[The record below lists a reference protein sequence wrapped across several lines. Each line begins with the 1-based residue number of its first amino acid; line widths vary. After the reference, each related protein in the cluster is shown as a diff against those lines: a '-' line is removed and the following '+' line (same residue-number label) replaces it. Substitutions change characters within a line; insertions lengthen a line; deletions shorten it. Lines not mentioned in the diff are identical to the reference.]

1 MKTKTKTK
9 KKTKKVVVT
18 IVKLGGRAITDKST
32 RETLDEAALEK
43 CAVLLRDAFLRA
55 KTRKMMSSNDSS
67 SSSSSSPALDDD
79 DDFDDDGKEERQE
92 EEVMIAIHGAG
103 SFGHM
108 DAKECGLGEK
118 ERKTMMK
125 MKSKAFED
133 GCAKTR
139 ASVQK
144 LNAIVTERL
153 EKDNEITVLRR
164 HVGDAWR
171 FNEKGEVEIDN
182 GRVGVREYCEEQ
194 CSSSASS
201 TSTPSLLLLH
211 GDVVEDAAHGRSIL
225 SGDRIALE
233 VAKAYA
239 MESTRKNEPVVI
251 RVVFITG
258 ARGVFNRDPF
268 DDDDDD
274 DDDEKNAKTPCK
286 LLRKIETTTDGEWI
300 CVKDNLKSDIED
312 IAYAT
317 NDRLRYNARLS
328 KKKRGNN
335 TVSKR
340 KEGQISATTDSH
352 DVTGGILG
360 KIQSAVAIANLSSQ
374 NPKANVQ
381 VYITSVH
388 SPDDQNNDDDVVAA
402 LSGSVDIDALVDTR
416 TAKPWR
422 GTVIVRE
429 DAGGEPQKRK
439 EE

>member
-1 MKTKTKTK
+1 MKTKTK
-9 KKTKKVVVT
+9 KKTKKVVT

-43 CAVLLRDAFLRA
+43 CAVLLRDALCA

-67 SSSSSSPALDDD
+67 SSSSSSSSSALDDD

-92 EEVMIAIHGAG
+92 EEEMIAIHGAG

-182 GRVGVREYCEEQ
+182 GMGDVREYCEEQ

-239 MESTRKNEPVVI
+239 MESKRKNEPVVI

-268 DDDDDD
+268 DDDDD

-328 KKKRGNN
+328 KKKRDNN
-335 TVSKR
+335 NASKR

-388 SPDDQNNDDDVVAA
+388 SPDDQNNDDVFAA

-429 DAGGEPQKRK
+429 DAGEPQKRK
-439 EE
+439 EES

>member
-9 KKTKKVVVT
+9 KKTKKVVT

-43 CAVLLRDAFLRA
+43 CAVLLRDAA
-55 KTRKMMSSNDSS
+55 TRKMISSDSS
-67 SSSSSSPALDDD
+67 SDDD
-79 DDFDDDGKEERQE
+79 DKNDDDGKEERQE

-239 MESTRKNEPVVI
+239 MESTRKNKPVVI

-268 DDDDDD
+268 DDDDD

-317 NDRLRYNARLS
+317 NDRLRYNALS
-328 KKKRGNN
+328 KKKRDNN
-335 TVSKR
+335 TASKR

>member
-9 KKTKKVVVT
+9 KKTKKVVT

-43 CAVLLRDAFLRA
+43 CAVLLRDALCA

-67 SSSSSSPALDDD
+67 SSSSALDDD
-79 DDFDDDGKEERQE
+79 DDFDDDGKEERQD

-118 ERKTMMK
+118 ERKMMK

-239 MESTRKNEPVVI
+239 MESTRKNKPVVI

-268 DDDDDD
+268 DDDDD

-300 CVKDNLKSDIED
+300 CVEDNLRSDIED

-328 KKKRGNN
+328 KKRRDNN
-335 TVSKR
+335 NASKR

-388 SPDDQNNDDDVVAA
+388 SPDDQNNDDDVFAA